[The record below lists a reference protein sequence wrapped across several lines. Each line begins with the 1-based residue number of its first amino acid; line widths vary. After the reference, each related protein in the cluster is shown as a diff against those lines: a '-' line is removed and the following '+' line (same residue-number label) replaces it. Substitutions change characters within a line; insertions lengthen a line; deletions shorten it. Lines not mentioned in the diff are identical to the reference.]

1 MGAAGA
7 GARPAAGRAM
17 NRLLAIALLFVLA
30 AGAARAEVL
39 SSQFKGLA
47 AASREL
53 SSRIAPKDAPIEL
66 GNFLPAEDLD
76 GLLGSWAN
84 FGSEHNFRNGVPNS
98 LNMVIWHATLSRFA
112 AAMGDSCANPRLAF
126 HPRFRATLQKVCTW
140 PAEGAQADA
149 TLQEFWLALMGYA
162 APEAEFAA
170 WRDFFRAAYVGKP
183 AAETVAAMTLAI
195 AMNPHFLLH
204 Q

>member
-1 MGAAGA
+1 MKRILALV
-7 GARPAAGRAM
+7 
-17 NRLLAIALLFVLA
+17 LLLGLA
-30 AGAARAEVL
+30 AGAARAEVT

-53 SSRIAPKDAPIEL
+53 SGRIAAKDAPFEL
-66 GNFLPAEDLD
+66 ASFLPAKDLD
-76 GLLGSWAN
+76 ALLGSWAN
-84 FGSEHNFRNGVPNS
+84 FGSEHSFRNGVPNS

-112 AAMGDSCANPRLAF
+112 AAIGDSCAGPRLAF
-126 HPRFRATLQKVCTW
+126 HPRFQATLRKVCAW
-140 PAEGAQADA
+140 PAEEARSDA
-149 TLQEFWLALMGYA
+149 VLEEFWLALMGYG

-195 AMNPHFLLH
+195 TMNPHFLLH

>member
-1 MGAAGA
+1 MI
-7 GARPAAGRAM
+7 
-17 NRLLAIALLFVLA
+17 RLLALALVLGLG
-30 AGAARAEVL
+30 AGGARAEVT

-53 SSRIAPKDAPIEL
+53 SSRIAAEGAPIEL
-66 GNFLPAEDLD
+66 DSFLPAKDLD
-76 GLLGSWAN
+76 SLLGSWAN
-84 FGSEHNFRNGVPNS
+84 FGSEHSFRNGVPNS

-112 AAMGDSCANPRLAF
+112 AAVGDSCAGPRLSF
-126 HPRFRATLQKVCTW
+126 HPRFRATLRRVCAW
-140 PAEGAQADA
+140 PADEAKSDDA
-149 TLQEFWLALMGYA
+149 LLAFWLALMGHG

-170 WRDFFRAAYVGKP
+170 WRDFFRASYSGKP

-195 AMNPHFLLH
+195 TMNPHFLLH